1 MPAPQSAAPPVN
13 RWAQLIFGVVCM
25 MMIANLQY
33 SWTLFVQPMNKAH
46 GWAIADIQFAFSIF
60 IALETWFTPAAG
72 WIADHLGARRGPKV
86 VVLVGGVLVAIG
98 WALNAYADNLP
109 LLYLGAVLSG
119 LGAGGIYATCVGNA
133 VKWWRNRR
141 GLAVGITAAGFGA
154 GSALT
159 IIPVKMT
166 IETYGY
172 GSAFLWFGVAQGV
185 VVCILAFLL
194 RAPEPGEVPT
204 AAPLRLPQAARSMT
218 PREVLASPVFWLLYV
233 MFVGVSA
240 SGLMATAQVALIA
253 KSYGIADTPLL
264 FGATTLAVALVVDN
278 VMNGA
283 ARPAF
288 GYVSDRIGRE
298 VTMALAFSLGAVA
311 YWLLGSLGS
320 SPWAFVVCAG
330 LIFFTWGEIFSLF
343 PSTCT
348 DTFGPKYATVNTSLL
363 YTAKGTSA
371 FLVPLANVIQS
382 STGSWH
388 AVFAAAAATNVV
400 VVLLA
405 LFVLRPMRR
414 AQHDALAATE
424 ARTLPAE

>member
-1 MPAPQSAAPPVN
+1 MPAAQSAARPIN
-13 RWAQLIFGVVCM
+13 RWAQLAFGVVCM

-33 SWTLFVQPMNKAH
+33 SWTLFVQPMNEAH

-72 WIADHLGARRGPKV
+72 WIADHLGARHGPTV
-86 VVLVGGVLVAIG
+86 VVFVGGLLVAIG
-98 WALNAYADNLP
+98 WVVNAYADQLW

-119 LGAGGIYATCVGNA
+119 IGGGGIYATCVGNA

-166 IETYGY
+166 IDTYGY
-172 GSAFLWFGVAQGV
+172 SAAFFWFGIAQGV
-185 VVCILAFLL
+185 IVCLLAFLL
-194 RAPEPGEVPT
+194 RAPLPGEVPT
-204 AAPLRLPQAARSMT
+204 AAPLRLPQATRSMT
-218 PREVLASPVFWLLYV
+218 PGEVVASPVFWLLYV
-233 MFVGVSA
+233 MFVAVSA
-240 SGLMATAQVALIA
+240 SGLMATAQIALIA
-253 KSYGIADTPLL
+253 KSDGIANTPLV
-264 FGATTLAVALVVDN
+264 FGGTTLAVALVVDN
-278 VMNGA
+278 VMNGM

-288 GYVSDRIGRE
+288 GYISDRIGRE
-298 VTMALAFSLGAVA
+298 VTMAVAFSLGAVA

-348 DTFGPKYATVNTSLL
+348 DTFGPRYATVNTSLL

-371 FLVPLANVIQS
+371 FLVPFANVIQS
-382 STGSWH
+382 ATGSWH
-388 AVFAAAAATNVV
+388 AVFAAAAVMNVV

-405 LFVLRPMRR
+405 LFVLRPIRR
-414 AQHDALAATE
+414 AQHAATE
-424 ARTLPAE
+424 ARTLSAE